1 MTAVVEAGEAP
12 EVVTRAQAG
21 DPDAIAELYEQ
32 HWGLVYRFCYRRTS
46 NTHMAEDLATDVFE
60 RLIKKV
66 ETFEWR
72 GQEISAWLLVVA
84 RNIIADRF
92 KSKPYQ
98 KEVQSGTTTDYALG
112 YSAAGPGPEDV
123 ATDNITHET
132 VLRMMDRLSPDQRE
146 VLRLRF
152 LCEMSMEEAAAVMG
166 KEVSSIKALQFRAV
180 RTMRRLFAD
189 GSPL

>member
-1 MTAVVEAGEAP
+1 MTTTVDTEAP

-21 DPDAIAELYEQ
+21 DPEAIAELYEQ
-32 HWGLVYRFCYRRTS
+32 YWGLVFRFCYRRTS
-46 NTHMAEDLATDVFE
+46 NTHMAEDLATDVFV

-66 ETFEWR
+66 DTFEWR
-72 GQEISAWLLVVA
+72 GTALGAWLLIVA
-84 RNIIADRF
+84 RNLIADRY

-98 KEVQSGTTTDYALG
+98 KEVHSGVGVDYASE
-112 YSAAGPGPEDV
+112 YPAAGPSPEDV
-123 ATDNITHET
+123 ATDLITHET
-132 VLRMMDRLSPDQRE
+132 VIRMMDQLSPDQRE

-152 LCEMSMEEAAAVMG
+152 LCEMSMEEAAAAMG

-180 RTMRRLFAD
+180 RSMRRLFPD